1 MLCLL
6 SVVLLIQ
13 GIGLAQTIFGP
24 IVPGAEL
31 CGRSSASLGPGRVEG

>member
-1 MLCLL
+1 MPCLL
-6 SVVLLIQ
+6 SVVVLVQ

-24 IVPGAEL
+24 IVPRAQL